1 MPDGRVSLF
10 PRWFLDA
17 ATMVVGGVATA
28 VIAPLLARRF
38 DRPAAPNRPDPTA
51 TSTTTTTTTATATAT
66 GSNEAGLAHR
76 RAAVELHRRS
86 VAAAL
91 ELLVDRDHLEQ
102 ELRNG
107 NGPRSVV
114 AVTLHHLEA
123 ASAPWD
129 PSAHDELLDQ
139 AMRRIRSIVRE
150 PTGVH
155 RVSATDLVAVIHGDR
170 YVADTVAR
178 RVRAAFADPFSIG
191 GADLSVEVGV
201 GVAEV
206 DLADP
211 AGAVQRADLAAQRSS
226 IR

>member
-1 MPDGRVSLF
+1 VPDGRAPLFLRSL
-10 PRWFLDA
+10 LDA

-28 VIAPLLARRF
+28 VIAPRLARRF
-38 DRPAAPNRPDPTA
+38 DRPATADRPDPSTV
-51 TSTTTTTTTATATAT
+51 TTTVTAI

-91 ELLVDRDHLEQ
+91 DLLVDRDRLEQ
-102 ELRNG
+102 ELRDG
-107 NGPRSVV
+107 DGPRSVV
-114 AVTLHHLEA
+114 AVTLHQLEA

-139 AMRRIRSIVRE
+139 AMRRIRSTVRE

-155 RVSATDLVAVIHGDR
+155 RVGDTDLVAVIHGDR

-206 DLADP
+206 DLTDP
-211 AGAVQRADLAAQRSS
+211 AGAVQCADLAAQRSW

>member
-1 MPDGRVSLF
+1 MPDGRVPLF
-10 PRWFLDA
+10 ARSILDA

-28 VIAPLLARRF
+28 VIAPRLARRF
-38 DRPAAPNRPDPTA
+38 DRPDPV
-51 TSTTTTTTTATATAT
+51 TTTTTAASTITATAT
-66 GSNEAGLAHR
+66 ANEAGLAHR

-86 VAAAL
+86 VTAAL

-102 ELRNG
+102 ELRDG
-107 NGPRSVV
+107 DGPRSVV
-114 AVTLHHLEA
+114 AVTLRHLEA

-129 PSAHDELLDQ
+129 PSAHDELVDQ

-178 RVRAAFADPFSIG
+178 RVRAAFTDPFSIG

-226 IR
+226 TR

>member
-1 MPDGRVSLF
+1 
-10 PRWFLDA
+10 
-17 ATMVVGGVATA
+17 MVVGGVATA
-28 VIAPLLARRF
+28 VIAPRLARRF
-38 DRPAAPNRPDPTA
+38 DRPDPV
-51 TSTTTTTTTATATAT
+51 TATAT
-66 GSNEAGLAHR
+66 SNEAGLAHR

-86 VAAAL
+86 VTAAL

-102 ELRNG
+102 ELRDG
-107 NGPRSVV
+107 DGPRSVV
-114 AVTLHHLEA
+114 AVTLHQLEA

-139 AMRRIRSIVRE
+139 AMRRIRSTVRE

-155 RVSATDLVAVIHGDR
+155 RVGDTDLVAVIHGDR

-206 DLADP
+206 DLTDP
-211 AGAVQRADLAAQRSS
+211 AGAVQCADLAAQRSW